1 MTVTT
6 APRITG
12 ALIAGG
18 LLIFF
23 GVLFTLDN
31 FGVLDAGDVLD
42 YWPLILVAIGLVKV
56 LQPRNEG
63 QRTFGYVLLAF
74 GFFFLFQIF
83 LFHHIRV
90 AWPFI
95 LLAVGAL
102 LVWHALRKDKA
113 PGVDPALPPGSP
125 QSDFA
130 LMGGVHRVVETT
142 DFRGG
147 EATAIMGAV
156 ELDLR
161 GASIAT
167 SPAVLDVFALWGGIE
182 LTVPSE
188 WRVEVQGTPILGGF
202 ENKARSSPPASGAPA
217 PVLVVRGTAIMGGVE
232 IKN

>member
-1 MTVTT
+1 MTSAS

-23 GVLFTLDN
+23 GLLFTLDN

-56 LQPRNEG
+56 LQPRHEG
-63 QRTFGYVLLAF
+63 QRTFGYVLLAL
-74 GFFFLFQIF
+74 GSFFLLQIF
-83 LFHHIRV
+83 LFTHIRV
-90 AWPFI
+90 AWPFL
-95 LLAVGAL
+95 LLAIGAL
-102 LVWHALRKDKA
+102 LVWRAVRKDRPA
-113 PGVDPALPPGSP
+113 AADPALPADAP

-130 LMGGVHRVVETT
+130 LMGGVNRVIETT
-142 DFRGG
+142 DYRGG
-147 EATAIMGAV
+147 EATAVMGAV

-161 GASIAT
+161 GASIAS

-182 LTVPSE
+182 LTVPAE
-188 WRVEVQGTPILGGF
+188 WRIDVQGTPILGSF
-202 ENKARSSPPASGAPA
+202 ENKARSAPA
-217 PVLVVRGTAIMGGVE
+217 AAGTPAQVLVVRGTAIMGGVE